1 MLLFSSGAWAAADVV
16 LVDLPFSDA
25 SSPSLTPDGS
35 NSNRGTANYEYDS
48 PINGAKFL
56 NVWGENNSNGFK
68 VATITDQ
75 DVTTYGQW
83 TLEFDWAGY
92 SGCNKKAVRRSWWI
106 LMEIHSSQLMM
117 LPIGVIRSHCL

>member
-1 MLLFSSGAWAAADVV
+1 LLFSSGAWAAADVV
-16 LVDLPFSDA
+16 LADLPFSDA

-35 NSNRGTANYEYDS
+35 NSNRGTANYDYDS

-92 SGCNKKAVRRSWWI
+92 SGCNKKAGQTK
-106 LMEIHSSQLMM
+106 LMDSNGNTFFSIDDAANWGNTFSLS
-117 LPIGVIRSHCL
+117 I